1 MLFRLNIFLRLAS
14 SFGRQSEAN
23 AEQFIMAEEIDEKT
37 QSVPHA
43 ASRKRRAS
51 RVDIGYKSSQHG
63 EADLDG

>member
-1 MLFRLNIFLRLAS
+1 
-14 SFGRQSEAN
+14 
-23 AEQFIMAEEIDEKT
+23 MAEEIDEKT